1 MPSKSEP
8 LISAARLLRE
18 AQELVHDAEIIM
30 DHCGYGEV
38 VKRLKELGER
48 LREEFE
54 MVRSLRDPEP

>member
-18 AQELVHDAEIIM
+18 AQELVHDVETIV
-30 DHCGYGEV
+30 DHCGYPEMV
-38 VKRLKELGER
+38 SRLRQLGER

-54 MVRSLRDPEP
+54 TLRSLSGPKP